1 MLRIRDNKLK
11 APKPAQIKLDP
22 KTGFPL
28 VDGEIV
34 TGRGNNN
41 DTIME
46 DAEEGGPEDEEEMEE
61 YSKPLSFYRSDIFSL
76 FLFVCFLL
84 TA

>member
-1 MLRIRDNKLK
+1 MRTQELLAPGTYSNLSNHPRLLRIRDNKLK

-34 TGRGNNN
+34 TGR

-46 DAEEGGPEDEEEMEE
+46 EDEDAESEEMEE
-61 YSKPLSFYRSDIFSL
+61 YSTF
-76 FLFVCFLL
+76 
-84 TA
+84 